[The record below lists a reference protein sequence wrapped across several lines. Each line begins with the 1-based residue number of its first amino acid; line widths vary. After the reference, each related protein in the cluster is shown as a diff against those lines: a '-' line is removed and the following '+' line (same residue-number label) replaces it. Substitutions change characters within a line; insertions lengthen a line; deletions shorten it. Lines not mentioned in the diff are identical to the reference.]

1 MKLVR
6 MKQINQSVGFVWMMG
21 QMKMVGCQ
29 HGTVHVEGG
38 PDMFILHASQVIC

>member
-21 QMKMVGCQ
+21 QMKMVEC
-29 HGTVHVEGG
+29 HDVIVHVEGMLDL
-38 PDMFILHASQVIC
+38 PI